1 MSTRPLRH
9 AVALLSIVA
18 AVFAS
23 GCASTPA
30 PQPVAAEL
38 LRDELFAPPARP
50 VDASAVFEPSEAM
63 RQQIA
68 QARISRPTL
77 GDRRKWLMTELKRAG
92 ALHLEFDSE
101 ITRNAAE
108 AFEARRGNC
117 LSMVIMTSAFAK
129 MLGLSVR
136 YQRVELGD
144 AEVDRRGNLMLAVG
158 HVNLSLGGRPMDIG
172 RTRQEVD
179 PMVVDFL
186 PPEDLQRYNVQVI
199 DESTVV
205 AMYMNNRAVESL
217 ADGRL
222 DDAYAWVRAALRTA
236 PAYGDSAN
244 TLAVI
249 YRRRGEPVLAE
260 QVLRGQLLRRPDQP
274 MLLANLRLALA
285 DQGRKVEADAIERRL
300 AALQPASPF
309 DQLRQGLAALAAGDN
324 EAARDLIARA
334 VDRYPNYHEFRFWLA
349 VVYSRLGDPARARSQ
364 MDQAIAFSTRQD
376 DRSFYVSKLD
386 RLKAQG
392 TMLKFQ

>member
-1 MSTRPLRH
+1 MKDHPLRR
-9 AVALLSIVA
+9 AAALLSIAA
-18 AVFAS
+18 AVLAA
-23 GCASTPA
+23 GCASTHNS
-30 PQPVAAEL
+30 QPVAAPL
-38 LRDELFAPPARP
+38 LRDDLFASPAQP
-50 VDASAVFEPSEAM
+50 IDAQSVFEPSAAM
-63 RQQIA
+63 RALIA
-68 QARISRPTL
+68 DARAAKPSL

-101 ITRNAAE
+101 TTRNAAE
-108 AFEARRGNC
+108 AFDARRGNC

-144 AEVDRRGNLMLAVG
+144 SEVDRRGDLMLAVG

-179 PMVVDFL
+179 PMVIDFL
-186 PPEDLQRYNVQVI
+186 PPEDLQRYHVQVI

-222 DDAYAWVRAALRTA
+222 DEAYAWVRAALRTA

-244 TLAVI
+244 TLAVV
-249 YRRRGEPVLAE
+249 YRRRGEPALAE
-260 QVLRGQLLRRPDQP
+260 QVLRGLLARRPDQP
-274 MLLANLRLALA
+274 MLLANLRLALT
-285 DQGRKVEADAIERRL
+285 DQGRTSEADAIERRL

-324 EAARDLIARA
+324 ESARDLIARA

-349 VVYSRLGDPARARSQ
+349 VAYSRLGDPARARSQ
-364 MDQAIAFSTRQD
+364 MDQAIAYSTRQD